1 MTSSSEYERIVEEVT
16 RRVLAQLD
24 GPLSSVCAPRALVSV
39 CSGAGGECE
48 ACGRCAEL
56 RPDDIAALR
65 SAGAA
70 RLSSASGIGK
80 VRSELA
86 KLIDHTLLKPEATRD
101 QLRKICEEAVQYGF
115 YSVCVN
121 SANVRY
127 CANMLRGSDVKVV
140 AVVGFPLGAMSP
152 QSKAFETKQ
161 AVRDGAR
168 EIDMVVNIGKL
179 KTGEY
184 DCVLEDIEA
193 VVAAAEPYPVKVIIE
208 TSALTDE
215 EKVAASA
222 LCSAGGARFVKTS
235 TGFGKG
241 GATAQDVAL
250 IRRVVGERME
260 IKASGGIKNAQDVD
274 AMVSAGA
281 TRIGASASVTIVTGG
296 TSKSSY

>member
-1 MTSSSEYERIVEEVT
+1 MNPDYDRIVEEVT

-24 GPLSSVCAPRALVSV
+24 GPLVSAGTSRPV
-39 CSGAGGECE
+39 LSACSGADGQCA

-56 RPDDIAALR
+56 RAEDVAALR
-65 SAGAA
+65 QAGAS
-70 RLSSASGIGK
+70 RLSSGSGIGK
-80 VRSELA
+80 VREDLTR
-86 KLIDHTLLKPEATRD
+86 LIDHTLLKPEATRD
-101 QLRKICEEAVQYGF
+101 QLRKICEEAVQFNF

-127 CANMLRGSDVKVV
+127 CSNLLRGTEVKVV

-161 AVRDGAR
+161 AIRDGAR
-168 EIDMVVNIGKL
+168 EIDMVLNIGKL
-179 KTGEY
+179 KTGDF
-184 DCVLEDIEA
+184 DCVFEDVEA
-193 VVAAAEPYPVKVIIE
+193 VVSAAQPYPVKVIIE

-222 LCSAGGARFVKTS
+222 LASAAGARFVKTS

-241 GATAQDVAL
+241 GATVDDVNL
-250 IRRVVGERME
+250 IRKVVGDRVE
-260 IKASGGIKNAQDVD
+260 IKASGGIHD
-274 AMVSAGA
+274 ANDADALVSAGA
-281 TRIGASASVTIVTGG
+281 SRLGASASVTIVSGG